1 MKVAFRLFGL
11 LILLLCMLMPFSLNA
26 QPYPCKDDSSCQGQC
41 QADGVTCWNIDD
53 PVPVDN
59 SIIMLVAAGLIFGV
73 YRLGFKAQY
82 QS

>member
-1 MKVAFRLFGL
+1 MKVAFRSFGL
-11 LILLLCMLMPFSLNA
+11 LILLLCMLMPFSLHA
-26 QPYPCKDDSSCQGQC
+26 QWYPCFDDSACQGKC
-41 QADGVTCWNIDD
+41 REDGVTCWNIDD

-73 YRLGFKAQY
+73 YRLRSMAQY